1 MMVGRRS
8 IETKVANWENVSG
21 RGTVTHEQQLYD
33 HLLFRVEM
41 DPPEELIR
49 RFCNLFIDGYGCP
62 DRDIHLLVD
71 SIVMS
76 AQAEQDFK
84 FILNRCCHILIN
96 RWQTRPYDH
105 PAIPELVDLFDKIPS
120 KAPSDYS
127 RHKSIRRLRELTH
140 QFTQTEQYATL
151 RRLAQVMSYSADAAN
166 INTQP
171 LGMLIRRYPYL
182 YEHCLLTDGARK
194 EQQQTIHELQ
204 TQVQHQFELDLTQ
217 YVTYRVRRAQLA
229 RSSNGATRQL
239 IQPVKNP
246 TLLDD
251 HDLALAVKHFAGKV
265 EGSDTYRDLAQRFM
279 THTSQGS
286 SFKSF
291 KDDLYQYL
299 VTSIDPGY
307 GKRRFNDQ
315 LYNQLKNIMPD
326 SNSQKLNDMLMVK
339 TCSQLLNF
347 LVVESSQHP
356 QHFVFVDLVTNLGP
370 TNTIGIVV
378 KVVLICRKVTPYL
391 EKRFSILFNHYEA
404 SPHDVVQWLV
414 NCLENVNVAFSIN
427 LGTADLSFI
436 R

>member
-1 MMVGRRS
+1 
-8 IETKVANWENVSG
+8 VANWVNISG
-21 RGTVTHEQQLYD
+21 RGVLTDEQQLYD
-33 HLLFRVEM
+33 HLLLRVEV
-41 DPPEELIR
+41 DPPEQLIR
-49 RFCNLFIDGYGCP
+49 GFCSLFIDGYGYA
-62 DRDIHLLVD
+62 DREMHAIVD
-71 SIVMS
+71 SIVL
-76 AQAEQDFK
+76 AKQADHDFK

-105 PAIPELVDLFDKIPS
+105 PAIPELIGLFERIPS
-120 KAPSDYS
+120 KAPADFS
-127 RHKSIRRLRELTH
+127 RHKAIRRLRELTTH
-140 QFTQTEQYATL
+140 FTQTEQYAAL
-151 RRLAQVMSYSADAAN
+151 RRLAQVMSYSADASG
-166 INTQP
+166 INKQP
-171 LGMLIRRYPYL
+171 LGTLIRRYPYL
-182 YEHCLLTDGARK
+182 YEHCLLTDGARQ
-194 EQQQTIHELQ
+194 EQQQTIRELQ
-204 TQVQHQFELDLTQ
+204 TQVQRQFEIDLTQ

-229 RSSNGATRQL
+229 RSANGKTQHL

-265 EGSDTYRDLAQRFM
+265 EGSDTYRDLAQRFI
-279 THTSQGS
+279 THTSQGL
-286 SFKSF
+286 SFRAF

-299 VTSIDPGY
+299 ISSIDPSY

-315 LYNQLKNIMPD
+315 LYNQLKNTMPD
-326 SNSQKLNDMLMVK
+326 SNSQQLNDMLMVK

-370 TNTIGIVV
+370 TSTIGIVV
-378 KVVLICRKVTPYL
+378 KVVLICQKVTPYL

-414 NCLENVNVAFSIN
+414 NCLENLNVAFSIN

-436 R
+436 K